1 MTSKAPATPDYL
13 ARRLA
18 RIRWPTG
25 VPAAAPSPRSR
36 LHLVATC
43 RAELEWATE
52 RWRAEARDV
61 DEWACRFGP
70 HPSEAGR
77 LPHEMAAAALVNA
90 HLHVDVE
97 NARLR
102 DLGLT
107 LRAQREAAL
116 DHTQDA
122 AYRACWAEQ
131 AEASLGEYRRHRL
144 RRQLAW
150 RCFRAAADRYQRL
163 RAFLESG
170 DSLAA

>member
-25 VPAAAPSPRSR
+25 VPAGARSPRSR

-77 LPHEMAAAALVNA
+77 LPHEMAAAARQRTGRP
-90 HLHVDVE
+90 
-97 NARLR
+97 RLG
-102 DLGLT
+102 DLQQLGQPQPAAA
-107 LRAQREAAL
+107 AQRHQLGSDQSQWRAGQQFPL
-116 DHTQDA
+116 DGIHHHA
-122 AYRACWAEQ
+122 
-131 AEASLGEYRRHRL
+131 L
-144 RRQLAW
+144 RRPAK
-150 RCFRAAADRYQRL
+150 RRPFSFGRP
-163 RAFLESG
+163 
-170 DSLAA
+170 

>member
-1 MTSKAPATPDYL
+1 MQHRPAAPSDYL

-18 RIRWPTG
+18 RIRWAG
-25 VPAAAPSPRSR
+25 NAPAPHSR

-43 RAELEWATE
+43 RAELEWAAE
-52 RWRAEARDV
+52 RWRAETRDV

-70 HPSEAGR
+70 HPSEASR
-77 LPHEMAAAALVNA
+77 LRHEMAAAAVVNA

-102 DLGLT
+102 DLRLT

-116 DHTQDA
+116 DAAQDT
-122 AYRACWAEQ
+122 AYRACWAEH
-131 AEASLGEYRRHRL
+131 AEASLDAWRRHRL
-144 RRQLAW
+144 RRQIAW
-150 RCFRAAADRYQRL
+150 RCFRAAADRYRRL
-163 RAFLESG
+163 RAMLDGG